1 MECLIMNDS
10 IHKRWLAFSLFIVFI
25 LITLLMIVLPLFLN
39 WLDSYEK
46 KSELE
51 FNLHRQ
57 QAILAIK
64 DQVSE
69 NLEAINKQFQSQNY
83 FSNQESESL
92 ASAEL
97 QNVIKMAI
105 GQYGG
110 QLVSTQG
117 LPSENQKQFLKIVV
131 SVRLMTNAE
140 ALASVLAYL
149 ESNTPIMVIDQLD
162 ISPIRSSRNNNIGNQ
177 NYPLNVNFKIFSLM
191 RLKS

>member
-162 ISPIRSSRNNNIGNQ
+162 ISPIRSAKNNNIGNQ

>member
-1 MECLIMNDS
+1 LI
-10 IHKRWLAFSLFIVFI
+10 FSKV
-25 LITLLMIVLPLFLN
+25 TES
-39 WLDSYEK
+39 SYDK
-46 KSELE
+46 
-51 FNLHRQ
+51 
-57 QAILAIK
+57 AIK

-140 ALASVLAYL
+140 
-149 ESNTPIMVIDQLD
+149 IGFQ
-162 ISPIRSSRNNNIGNQ
+162 NNIIHFEA
-177 NYPLNVNFKIFSLM
+177 LNSFYYKKEVDRLVELIRMSLLLAKKLQQIDNKHIDDGSFS
-191 RLKS
+191 